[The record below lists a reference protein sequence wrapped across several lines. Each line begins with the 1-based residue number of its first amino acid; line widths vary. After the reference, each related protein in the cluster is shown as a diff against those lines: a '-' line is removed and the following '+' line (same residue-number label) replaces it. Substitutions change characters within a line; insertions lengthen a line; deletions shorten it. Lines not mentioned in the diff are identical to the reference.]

1 LAKISKVL
9 HVPLTRFFH
18 DRTSGTETEGG
29 RDSVSGLLLSPYAL
43 RILKALNRISDQKT
57 VMRLVSLTE
66 PVAKRQ

>member
-18 DRTSGTETEGG
+18 DRTSETEGG